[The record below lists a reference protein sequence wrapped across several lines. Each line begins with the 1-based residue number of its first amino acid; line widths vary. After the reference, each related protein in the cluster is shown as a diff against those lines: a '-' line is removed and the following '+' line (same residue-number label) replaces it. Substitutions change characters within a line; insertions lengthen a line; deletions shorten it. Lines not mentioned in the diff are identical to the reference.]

1 MATTPRDFYE
11 VLGVSKSASQD
22 EIKKAYRD
30 LARKWH
36 PDRNPD
42 DPEAEERFK
51 EVQQAYDALSD
62 PEKRKEYDAGGRFA
76 GFGAGGFPPGG
87 GFPGGAP
94 SGGFSADLGD
104 IFSSFFGGRG
114 RQQGPREQRGRDL
127 ETEVRL
133 SFDQAMH
140 GTQIAVSVP
149 TTGPCATCGGNGA
162 KPGTTPR
169 TCPRCEGT
177 GIDAQSQGL
186 FSISQPCP
194 ECGGQGTVI
203 DDPCPTCGGSGIT
216 QETKRYRVNIPA
228 GVHDG
233 SRIRLAGKGEAGF
246 RGGPRGDLY
255 VTTRVAPSPI
265 FKQRPDGNLEVDLPV
280 TVAEAIQG
288 ATIEVPTLDG
298 SKTIRIPP
306 GTQHGSVQRL
316 RGEGP
321 PRTKGSGRGDIY
333 YRIRIDVPKELSD
346 EQREAVEKLA
356 EALNG
361 QNPRASLLGRA
372 SASATSTAAG
382 SSGAEGRVEG
392 DG

>member
-11 VLGVSKSASQD
+11 LLGVSKSASQD
-22 EIKKAYRD
+22 EIKKAYRE

-42 DPEAEERFK
+42 DEQAEERFK
-51 EVQQAYDALSD
+51 EIQQAYDALSD
-62 PEKRKEYDAGGRFA
+62 PEKRKQYDAGGRLG
-76 GFGAGGFPPGG
+76 GFGPG
-87 GFPGGAP
+87 GFPGAGGVP
-94 SGGFSADLGD
+94 GGGGFTADLGD
-104 IFSSFFGGRG
+104 IFSTFFGGRG

-140 GTQIAVSVP
+140 GTQIGVSVP
-149 TTGPCATCGGNGA
+149 TTGPCPTCHGSGA

-169 TCPRCEGT
+169 VCPRCEGR
-177 GIDAQSQGL
+177 GIDAQSQGF

-194 ECGGQGTVI
+194 ECGGQGTLI
-203 DDPCPTCGGSGIT
+203 DDPCSNCGGSGIT

-233 SRIRLAGKGEAGF
+233 SRIRLAGKGESGY

-255 VTTRVAPSPI
+255 VTTRVAPSPV

-298 SKTIRIPP
+298 SKSIRIPP
-306 GTQHGSVQRL
+306 GTQHGTVQRL

-321 PRTKGSGRGDIY
+321 QRTKGSGRGDIY
-333 YRIRIDVPKELSD
+333 YRIRVDVPKELSD

-356 EALNG
+356 ESLNG
-361 QNPRASLLGRA
+361 QNPRASLLGQA
-372 SASATSTAAG
+372 SAAATNTAAG
-382 SSGAEGRVEG
+382 SSGAEGRVE
-392 DG
+392 D

>member
-1 MATTPRDFYE
+1 MAGPRDFYE
-11 VLGVSKSASQD
+11 VLGVSKSSSQD

-42 DPEAEERFK
+42 DEQAEERFK
-51 EVQQAYDALSD
+51 EIQQAYDTLSD
-62 PEKRKEYDAGGRFA
+62 PEKRKQYDAGGRFA
-76 GFGAGGFPPGG
+76 GFGAGGFPGG
-87 GFPGGAP
+87 GFPGG
-94 SGGFSADLGD
+94 GGRFASDLGD
-104 IFSSFFGGRG
+104 IFSSFFGRG
-114 RQQGPREQRGRDL
+114 RQQGPRDQRGRDL

-140 GTQIAVSVP
+140 GTQMAVSVP
-149 TTGPCATCGGNGA
+149 TTGPCPTCNGSGA
-162 KPGTTPR
+162 KPGTSPR
-169 TCPRCEGT
+169 TCPRCEGR
-177 GIDAQSQGL
+177 GIDAQSQGF

-203 DDPCPTCGGSGIT
+203 DDPCRTCSGSGVA

-233 SRIRLAGKGEAGF
+233 SRIRLAGKGEAGY

-255 VTTRVAPSPI
+255 VTTRVAPSPV

-288 ATIEVPTLDG
+288 AEIEVPTLSG
-298 SKTIRIPP
+298 SKTIRIAP
-306 GTQHGSVQRL
+306 GTQHGAVQRL

-321 PRTKGSGRGDIY
+321 PRTNESGRGDIY
-333 YRIRIDVPKELSD
+333 YRLRLEVPKDLSE
-346 EQREAVEKLA
+346 EQRDAVAKLA

-361 QNPRASLLGRA
+361 QDPRASLLGK
-372 SASATSTAAG
+372 AARPAAKG
-382 SSGAEGRVEG
+382 E
-392 DG
+392 

>member
-1 MATTPRDFYE
+1 MAEPRDFYE
-11 VLGVSKSASQD
+11 VLGVNKSASQD
-22 EIKKAYRD
+22 EIKSAYRD

-42 DPEAEERFK
+42 DKQAEERFK
-51 EVQQAYDALSD
+51 EIQQAYDALSD
-62 PEKRKEYDAGGRFA
+62 PEKRKQYDAGGRFG
-76 GFGAGGFPPGG
+76 GFGAGGFPGG
-87 GFPGGAP
+87 GFA
-94 SGGFSADLGD
+94 SDLGD
-104 IFSSFFGGRG
+104 IFSSFFRGG
-114 RQQGPREQRGRDL
+114 RQQGPRAQRGRDL

-149 TTGPCATCGGNGA
+149 TTGECPTCHGSGA
-162 KPGTTPR
+162 KPGTSPR

-194 ECGGQGTVI
+194 ECGGQGEII
-203 DDPCPTCGGSGIT
+203 DDPCPTCHGSGIT
-216 QETKRYRVNIPA
+216 EETKRYRVNIPA

-233 SRIRLAGKGEAGF
+233 SRIRLAGKGEAGY

-255 VTTRVAPSPI
+255 VTTRVAPSPV

-280 TVAEAIQG
+280 TVTEAIQG
-288 ATIEVPTLDG
+288 GDIEVPTLNG
-298 SKTIRIPP
+298 SKTIRIQP
-306 GTQHGSVQRL
+306 GTQHGTVQRL

-333 YRIRIDVPKELSD
+333 YRIRVDVPKELND
-346 EQREAVEKLA
+346 EQREAVERLA
-356 EALNG
+356 QSLNG
-361 QNPRASLLGRA
+361 SDPRASLLGQ
-372 SASATSTAAG
+372 AAR
-382 SSGAEGRVEG
+382 SGPGGRVEE
-392 DG
+392 